1 MKTLILNGSPR
12 QNGDTAA
19 LLSEFTKH
27 LVGDV
32 KIISHADRISP
43 CYDCRM
49 CKTFDGCMI
58 NDAMETVYEF
68 LEDCDNV
75 VIASPV
81 WFSSLSG
88 PLLTMASRFQ
98 PFFCAKHFRGE
109 DMQPERNGV
118 VILVGGQKGTEIEP
132 LKSARIILSCVN
144 VKKDSVIPVL
154 SMNTDEVPAAEDT
167 AALEAARNAALTLNE
182 RWNKAHK

>member
-1 MKTLILNGSPR
+1 
-12 QNGDTAA
+12 
-19 LLSEFTKH
+19 
-27 LVGDV
+27 
-32 KIISHADRISP
+32 
-43 CYDCRM
+43 
-49 CKTFDGCMI
+49 
-58 NDAMETVYEF
+58 
-68 LEDCDNV
+68 
-75 VIASPV
+75 
-81 WFSSLSG
+81 
-88 PLLTMASRFQ
+88 
-98 PFFCAKHFRGE
+98 
-109 DMQPERNGV
+109 MQPERNGV